1 MSIITEAKPTETV
14 ALYNGEVISG
24 FMARMHEAVRDI
36 DTLRNNPPKSIH
48 VRMKM
53 YDRVASA
60 FLDHLDFT
68 IEMKRELTKELKQE
82 RGARPDRNGKRWLD
96 DEDILLIERV
106 AAGDSIQKIANTFGR
121 TPLAVSGRVSHLVG
135 IKRITEEI
143 AGRIEGYLN
152 GAEVE
157 GVFVGKIRK

>member
-1 MSIITEAKPTETV
+1 MSIITEAKPAETV
-14 ALYNGEVISG
+14 ALYHEEVVSG
-24 FMARMHEAVRDI
+24 FMTRMHAATRDI

-60 FLDHLDFT
+60 FLEHLDFT

-152 GAEVE
+152 GTEIE
-157 GVFVGKIRK
+157 GVFVGRIRK